1 VLELDRLDVEGE
13 SAEDPE
19 IRLHGGNLA
28 YVIYTS
34 GSTGKPKGV
43 AVAHGPL
50 SMHVQAIGE
59 IYGMMP
65 EDRELQFAS
74 INFDGAHERW
84 LVPLAFG
91 AALMPRDNDIWGADR
106 TIAEIARHR
115 ITIACFT
122 PSYLH
127 QLAELTG
134 NAGRDLSIRS
144 YTVGGEATTRA
155 SFDFVQQVLQPP
167 RIINGY
173 GPTETV
179 VTPLISKACAD
190 TRFESAY
197 MPIGRPVGDRS
208 AYILDPDLNLV
219 PEGVAGELYLG
230 GAGLARGYLNRGGL
244 TAERFI
250 ADPFDDRGGR
260 LYRTGDL
267 ARWRGDGQ
275 IEYLGRLDH
284 QVKIRGF
291 RIELGEI
298 EAQLLL
304 CPEIREAVVVAGEG
318 LSGARLVAYV
328 CPHAGM
334 EVDTGLLREA
344 LGKALP
350 DYMIPAAIVV
360 LECLPLNPSGKVDRK
375 ALPEPE
381 YGDAGKYEAPQGE
394 VEAMLAGIWAE
405 VLGMPQ
411 VGRNDNFFEVGGD
424 SILSL
429 QIVTRVRRAGWKIT
443 PRQVFERQTIA
454 ALAKVAEAADICE
467 PGEAQESAAMAVESA
482 RGYLRDYLDDR
493 AISGLPFGE
502 HEVEDIYPLAPIQEG
517 MLFHTLEAP
526 GSGLYVSQLS
536 VPVEGLDSGRMVNAW
551 RTMVQRHAVLRT
563 GFLWQSGLARPLQI
577 VFKHASASVVQMD
590 WRSLDDLESRI
601 AAYTDAELKREFDF
615 LNPPLARLSL
625 IRTGEHCHQLIWTRH
640 HILLDGW
647 GDSLLISDWLR
658 CYTGETL
665 SAPGPGYGHYISWLA
680 RQDPEVSAAFWK
692 AEFQQVEGATLLAS
706 AAGRPVRKDQ
716 ADGRGGRTGYAQ
728 IYTRLSAEETRNLHA
743 FAQRERV
750 TLNTV
755 VQAAWGLLLQRYT
768 GRDTVVF
775 GVTVAG
781 RSPDLPKS
789 DEILGLFINTIP
801 VPVER
806 RSNLT
811 VSGHLAVLQSIN
823 ARLREHEHTSL
834 ADIQRW
840 VGSPGRALFD
850 SIVVFENYPIAETL
864 RSNESYGLRFGDID
878 GTSLTGYAMDLQVVV
893 GDTLEIEYSYGRGD
907 FTDAF
912 VLELR
917 SHMEFLMRE
926 MMAHPDRPVGELAW
940 MGNQELNQ
948 IISLGCNRH
957 GLATADIP
965 LNSHQLVHRLIERHA
980 RVQPYAIAL
989 LMGEQELSYAE
1000 LNSRANRLAHQLIDT
1015 GIRPEMRVGVAM
1027 ERSLEV
1033 IVALLAILKAGGAYV
1048 PLDIEYPADR
1058 LSYMMEDSALSLL
1071 ITQNKILPKLVI
1083 PTSMRTLI
1091 LDSID
1096 LNAGV
1101 HADPVVRL
1109 SEHNL
1114 AYVIYTS
1121 GSTGLPKGVAV
1132 THGPLAMHCR
1142 ATAEIYGM
1150 GPHSC
1155 ELLFMSFSFDGAHE
1169 RWLTALTVG
1178 AGLAVRDQELW
1189 TAEQTYDALRHYGI
1203 TNAAFPPAYLGQV
1216 AEWAAPRNDPPPVEL
1231 YVFGGEAMP
1240 KASYDLIRQTLRP
1253 RILING
1259 YGPTETVVT
1268 PLIWKTGADNSFE
1281 CAYAP
1286 IGRPVGERTAYVL
1299 DRDLQPVPM
1308 GTVGELYIGGYGL
1321 ARGYLGRAGLTAERF
1336 VADPFGSRGGRLYR
1350 TGDLVRWLNDGNIE
1364 YIGRVDHQVKIRGFR
1379 IELGEIETCLREA
1392 TGIADA
1398 AVVVHESAGG
1408 SQLIAYVV
1416 PMGDIK
1422 PANFAGRLKRELANR
1437 LPDYMLPAHIVVL
1450 ATLPRLPSGK
1460 LDRNALP
1467 KPGTAAAPV
1476 YRAPSTEEAMMLAK
1490 IWQEVLGVERV
1501 GETDNFFAL
1510 GGDSLSSL
1518 KVMARM
1524 RNLPAGKFNFKLRD
1538 LMQHPTIAGLLG
1550 LETQAPQHM
1559 RQPLLALNRPCEA
1572 AAPLFCLHAGLGT
1585 VFDYQPL
1592 ARLLQGKRTV
1602 YGLPCRML
1610 ADPAHCDVSLEQMAA
1625 DYCRMIRRVQ
1635 PEGPYH
1641 MLGWSLGG
1649 TLAAMVAALLEAD
1662 AQTVAF
1668 LGLIDSYIPGTD
1680 SPEPDDWKR
1689 DFSDFISVIV
1699 PDANLDRRM
1708 MDNSPACLPG
1718 ESGPTVAGLL
1728 ESLLQERMREREDG
1742 EQEGYAAMGVEELA
1756 HTFTVAR
1763 RLKALSLQ
1771 SSALTALRCRPACW
1785 WVAGRPASDREALA
1799 FQVDKDELRSV
1810 EVDADHFAIVRDE
1823 MLLREVES
1831 ALEAIQASVVG

>member
-1 VLELDRLDVEGE
+1 
-13 SAEDPE
+13 
-19 IRLHGGNLA
+19 
-28 YVIYTS
+28 
-34 GSTGKPKGV
+34 
-43 AVAHGPL
+43 
-50 SMHVQAIGE
+50 
-59 IYGMMP
+59 
-65 EDRELQFAS
+65 
-74 INFDGAHERW
+74 
-84 LVPLAFG
+84 
-91 AALMPRDNDIWGADR
+91 
-106 TIAEIARHR
+106 
-115 ITIACFT
+115 
-122 PSYLH
+122 
-127 QLAELTG
+127 
-134 NAGRDLSIRS
+134 
-144 YTVGGEATTRA
+144 
-155 SFDFVQQVLQPP
+155 
-167 RIINGY
+167 
-173 GPTETV
+173 
-179 VTPLISKACAD
+179 
-190 TRFESAY
+190 
-197 MPIGRPVGDRS
+197 
-208 AYILDPDLNLV
+208 
-219 PEGVAGELYLG
+219 
-230 GAGLARGYLNRGGL
+230 
-244 TAERFI
+244 
-250 ADPFDDRGGR
+250 
-260 LYRTGDL
+260 
-267 ARWRGDGQ
+267 
-275 IEYLGRLDH
+275 
-284 QVKIRGF
+284 
-291 RIELGEI
+291 
-298 EAQLLL
+298 
-304 CPEIREAVVVAGEG
+304 
-318 LSGARLVAYV
+318 
-328 CPHAGM
+328 
-334 EVDTGLLREA
+334 
-344 LGKALP
+344 
-350 DYMIPAAIVV
+350 
-360 LECLPLNPSGKVDRK
+360 
-375 ALPEPE
+375 
-381 YGDAGKYEAPQGE
+381 
-394 VEAMLAGIWAE
+394 
-405 VLGMPQ
+405 
-411 VGRNDNFFEVGGD
+411 
-424 SILSL
+424 
-429 QIVTRVRRAGWKIT
+429 
-443 PRQVFERQTIA
+443 ERQTIA
-454 ALAKVAEAADICE
+454 ALAKVAEVAELGE
-467 PGEAQESAAMAVESA
+467 PGQAQESVAVAVESG
-482 RGYLRDYLDDR
+482 RGHLRDYLDDG

-502 HEVEDIYPLAPIQEG
+502 DEIEDIYPLAPIQEG

-526 GSGLYVSQLS
+526 GNGLYVSQLS
-536 VPVEGLDSGRMVNAW
+536 VPVEGLDAERMVNAW
-551 RTMVQRHAVLRT
+551 RTMMQRHPVLRT

-577 VFKHASASVVQMD
+577 VFRRADVPVVQMD
-590 WRSLDDLESRI
+590 WRSLDNLESRI
-601 AAYTDAELKREFDF
+601 AAYADADLKREFDF
-615 LNPPLARLSL
+615 LNPPLSRLSL
-625 IRTGEHCHQLIWTRH
+625 IRMSEHCCHLIWTRH

-658 CYTGETL
+658 CYAGETL
-665 SAPGPGYGHYISWLA
+665 AAPGPGYGHYLRWLA
-680 RQDPEVSAAFWK
+680 RQDPEKSAVFWK
-692 AEFQQVEGATLLAS
+692 AEFQHVEGATLLAS
-706 AAGRPVRKDQ
+706 AADRPAARKDQ
-716 ADGRGGRTGYAQ
+716 ADKSGSRSGYAQ
-728 IYTRLSAEETRNLHA
+728 IYTRLSAEETRNLQA

-806 RSNLT
+806 RSNLK
-811 VSGHLAVLQSIN
+811 VGEYLAVLQGIN

-864 RSNESYGLRFGDID
+864 RSSESYGLRFGDID
-878 GTSLTGYAMDLQVVV
+878 GKSLTGYAMDLQVVMS
-893 GDTLEIEYSYGRGD
+893 DTLEIEYSYGRGD
-907 FTDAF
+907 FADGF

-948 IISLGCNRH
+948 IISLGHNRH
-957 GLATADIP
+957 GPAIPADIP
-965 LNSHQLVHRLIERHA
+965 MDSPQLVHRLIEHHA
-980 RVQPYAIAL
+980 RVQPCAIAL

-1000 LNSRANRLAHQLIDT
+1000 LNKRANRLAHQLIDI
-1015 GIRPEMRVGVAM
+1015 GIRPETRVGVAM

-1058 LSYMMEDSALSLL
+1058 LSFMMEDSALSLL
-1071 ITQNKILPKLVI
+1071 ITQDKVLPKLVI
-1083 PTSMRTLI
+1083 PTCMRTLM

-1096 LNAGV
+1096 LNAGL
-1101 HADPVVRL
+1101 HADPAVWL

-1268 PLIWKTGADNSFE
+1268 PLIWKTAAENSFE

-1286 IGRPVGERTAYVL
+1286 IGRPVGERSAYVL
-1299 DRDLQPVPM
+1299 DRDLQPVPI

-1336 VADPFGSRGGRLYR
+1336 VADPFGSSGGRLYR
-1350 TGDLVRWLNDGNIE
+1350 TGDLARWLNDGNIE

-1379 IELGEIETCLREA
+1379 IELGEIEACLREA

-1398 AVVVHESAGG
+1398 AVMVRESATGA
-1408 SQLIAYVV
+1408 QLIAYVV
-1416 PMGDIK
+1416 PIVIQPGGIQ
-1422 PANFAGRLKRELANR
+1422 PANFAGQLKRELANR
-1437 LPDYMLPAHIVVL
+1437 LPDYMLPAHIMVL

-1460 LDRNALP
+1460 LDRGTLP
-1467 KPGTAAAPV
+1467 EPGMTATPA
-1476 YRAPSTEEAMMLAK
+1476 YSAPSTEKAMMLAK

-1524 RNLPAGKFNFKLRD
+1524 RNLPDGKFNFKLRD
-1538 LMQHPTIAGLLG
+1538 LMQRPTIAGLLG
-1550 LETQAPQHM
+1550 LETQAPRHVPQL
-1559 RQPLLALNRPCEA
+1559 LLALNQPCEA
-1572 AAPLFCLHAGLGT
+1572 AAPLFCPHAGLGT

-1602 YGLPCRML
+1602 YGVPCRML
-1610 ADPAHCDVSLEQMAA
+1610 ADLAHCDVSLEQMAA

-1641 MLGWSLGG
+1641 LLGWSLGG
-1649 TLAAMVAALLEAD
+1649 TLAARVAAFLEAD

-1699 PDANLDRRM
+1699 PDANFDRRM
-1708 MDNSPACLPG
+1708 MDNSPACVAG
-1718 ESGPTVAGLL
+1718 ESGTIVTGLL
-1728 ESLLQERMREREDG
+1728 ENLLHGWMREREDG
-1742 EQEGYAAMGVEELA
+1742 EQQVEGYAAMGVEELA

-1763 RLKALSLQ
+1763 RLKALSQQ
-1771 SSALTALRCRPACW
+1771 SSALTAVRCRPVSW
-1785 WVAGRPASDREALA
+1785 WVAGRPVPDRQALA
-1799 FQVDKDELRSV
+1799 SQLDQDELPST
-1810 EVDADHFAIVRDE
+1810 EIDADHFAIVRDE